1 MVWGGKIKDSQGKGK
16 RSITTI
22 FEKEIANI
30 HSNGLME
37 IF

>member
-1 MVWGGKIKDSQGKGK
+1 MVLGGKIKDSQGKGK
-16 RSITTI
+16 RSIATV
-22 FEKEIANI
+22 FEKEIANV